1 MNKTE
6 FLKEIQQEGGF
17 SSLKDAEKAYDA
29 FVGAIYKGLKG
40 SGKIIL
46 AGFGQLQY
54 AKNGSLI
61 NFKTIELKKL
71 ICKQK
76 IEKVSLSTSNKL
88 LSLSLCFS

>member
-46 AGFGQLQY
+46 AGFG
-54 AKNGSLI
+54 S
-61 NFKTIELKKL
+61 FELKK
-71 ICKQK
+71 KAAGQVK
-76 IEKVSLSTSNKL
+76 NPKTGAVVKTPAKNVPKFK
-88 LSLSLCFS
+88 FSSSFKTLVA

>member
-46 AGFGQLQY
+46 AGFG
-54 AKNGSLI
+54 S
-61 NFKTIELKKL
+61 FELKK
-71 ICKQK
+71 KAAGSVK
-76 IEKVSLSTSNKL
+76 NPKTGDVVKTPAKNVPKFK
-88 LSLSLCFS
+88 FSSSFKTLVA

>member
-46 AGFGQLQY
+46 AGFGSFKKKKKAAGSVKNPKTGAVVTTP
-54 AKNGSLI
+54 AKNVPKFKFSSS
-61 NFKTIELKKL
+61 FKTL
-71 ICKQK
+71 
-76 IEKVSLSTSNKL
+76 VA
-88 LSLSLCFS
+88 